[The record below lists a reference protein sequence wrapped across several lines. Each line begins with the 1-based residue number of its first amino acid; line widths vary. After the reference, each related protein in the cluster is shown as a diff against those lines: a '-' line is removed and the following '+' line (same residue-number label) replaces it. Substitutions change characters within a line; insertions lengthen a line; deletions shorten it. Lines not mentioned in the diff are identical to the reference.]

1 MGFGTLFIGYFLL
14 LNIVYPG
21 FSNIIAALIM
31 MMGLYKLS
39 AINKPFRYA
48 LYICI
53 GFAVFS
59 LADLVVTVLFMFM
72 PRLADN
78 NVSTYMTMIRLLLT
92 CILTVA
98 FLSGIQEVS
107 REVDLERIPKRSKY
121 FMYATFAVY
130 MLYMV
135 LTLPA
140 IAYLMPTEIIATLY
154 VLTIFALFAVIILNL
169 YVIFTCYARIGM
181 PGEEKRRG
189 QKPSRF
195 GFVNEYRKHKAEKEQ
210 EYAEY
215 KLERYRQKQ
224 AKKKG
229 KKK

>member
-21 FSNIIAALIM
+21 ITNIIAALIM
-31 MMGLYKLS
+31 SLGLYRLS
-39 AINKPFRYA
+39 KINKPFKYA
-48 LYICI
+48 FYICI

-59 LADLVVTVLFMFM
+59 LADFAVTILFMFM
-72 PRLADN
+72 PQLSN
-78 NVSTYMTMIRLLLT
+78 ETVTSYMTMLRLFVT
-92 CILTVA
+92 CILTVS
-98 FLSGIQEVS
+98 FLSGIQDVAI
-107 REVDLERIPKRSKY
+107 EVDLEKVPKRSRY
-121 FMYATFAVY
+121 LMYASLAVY
-130 MLYMV
+130 AIYLI
-135 LTLPA
+135 LTMPAVSYLLPEQVA
-140 IAYLMPTEIIATLY
+140 AVLY
-154 VLTIFALFAVIILNL
+154 VITIFAQFALIILNL
-169 YVIFTCYARIGM
+169 YTIFTCYARIGM
-181 PGEEKRRG
+181 PGEDKNRG

-210 EYAEY
+210 EYADY

>member
-78 NVSTYMTMIRLLLT
+78 NVSTYMTMVRLLLT

-140 IAYLMPTEIIATLY
+140 IAYLMPAEIMATLY

-181 PGEEKRRG
+181 PGEEKNRG
-189 QKPSRF
+189 QNPSRF